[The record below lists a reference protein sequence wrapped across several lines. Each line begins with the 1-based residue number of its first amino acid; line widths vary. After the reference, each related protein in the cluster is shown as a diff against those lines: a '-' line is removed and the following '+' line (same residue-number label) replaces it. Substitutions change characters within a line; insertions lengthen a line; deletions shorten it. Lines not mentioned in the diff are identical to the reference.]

1 MKKLASHSTKIKI
14 KKGDKVKV
22 LLGKDRGKEG
32 AVAYVLAG
40 KGRVFVEGANLYK
53 RSLRAD
59 ALKRYGGQDAKGQII
74 DIPKSLDISNVGLIC
89 PSCKKVT
96 RVGYMIG
103 KEGKIRI
110 CKKCRKEI

>member
-1 MKKLASHSTKIKI
+1 MKI
-14 KKGDKVKV
+14 KKGDKVKI
-22 LLGKDRGKEG
+22 LLGKDKGKEG
-32 AVAYVLAG
+32 AVVYVLAD

-53 RSLRAD
+53 RSVRAD
-59 ALKRYGGQDAKGQII
+59 ALKRQGGQDAKGQII

-96 RVGYMIG
+96 RVGYILK
-103 KEGKIRI
+103 KEGKTRI

>member
-1 MKKLASHSTKIKI
+1 MRIQ
-14 KKGDKVKV
+14 KGDKVKV

-32 AVAYVLAG
+32 AVAYVLVG

-59 ALKRYGGQDAKGQII
+59 ALKKNSGQDTKGQII

-96 RVGYMIG
+96 RVGYMLG
-103 KEGKIRI
+103 KAGKTRI